1 MIIQGTPDVLFA
13 PKTPGAFGG
22 LGLSISDL
30 PENWSNYSPAQKINY
45 FNENLI
51 VPNELLTAGVSQSDI
66 DWMMDN
72 GYDVQKIEIKL
83 ADAAKLKADFAA
95 ARAAEEAA
103 AAAARAAEEAAAART
118 AAAAR
123 SAAARAAEEA
133 AKPAMIGNVILP
145 TGFSDYS
152 AAQKIQF
159 FNDNLITPE
168 QLLQAGVSQSDID
181 WMFENGYLEPEP
193 EPKFVVDDF
202 LVNSETSLQRES
214 TMPITIGKV
223 TLPSNWETYTAE
235 RKISF
240 FNQNSITETMLLE
253 AGVSMDDITW
263 MKANGYTGQPA
274 GSIKL
279 SETTTQT
286 NAALPLI
293 IAAAAA
299 YLIGG

>member
-1 MIIQGTPDVLFA
+1 MLIKGTPDVLFA

-30 PENWSNYSPAQKINY
+30 PANWSSYSPAQKIAY

-72 GYDVQKIEIKL
+72 GYDVQKIELEL
-83 ADAAKLKADFAA
+83 ASNARLKADFEAAEAARIAAERAAAERAAAEAADA
-95 ARAAEEAA
+95 ARAAAD
-103 AAAARAAEEAAAART
+103 AARA
-118 AAAAR
+118 
-123 SAAARAAEEA
+123 AAEEA
-133 AKPAMIGNVILP
+133 AKPAMVGNVILP

-152 AAQKIQF
+152 AAQKIKF

-181 WMFENGYLEPEP
+181 WMVANGYKTQSGEIVMETNVFTEPE
-193 EPKFVVDDF
+193 
-202 LVNSETSLQRES
+202 
-214 TMPITIGKV
+214 TIGNV
-223 TLPSNWETYTAE
+223 ALPSNWSTYTAAQ
-235 RKISF
+235 KIAF
-240 FNQNSITETMLLE
+240 FNAMSITEIMLLD
-253 AGVSMDDITW
+253 AGVDVDDITW
-263 MKANGYTGQPA
+263 MKANGYTGRPTSPTPLPKQISTP
-274 GSIKL
+274 
-279 SETTTQT
+279 TPT

>member
-1 MIIQGTPDVLFA
+1 MLIEGTPDVLFA

-22 LGLSISDL
+22 LGLSTSDL
-30 PENWSNYSPAQKINY
+30 PENWSSYSPAQKIAY

-51 VPNELLTAGVSQSDI
+51 IPSELLTAGVSQSDI

-83 ADAAKLKADFAA
+83 ADAAKVKADFAA

-103 AAAARAAEEAAAART
+103 AAAARAAEEAAAARA

-133 AKPAMIGNVILP
+133 ARAAEEAAKPAMVGNVILP

-152 AAQKIQF
+152 AAQKIKF
-159 FNDNLITPE
+159 FNDNLITPK

-181 WMFENGYLEPEP
+181 WMITNGYVISQTE
-193 EPKFVVDDF
+193 FVYDDF
-202 LVNSETSLQRES
+202 LVNSETSLVKES

-223 TLPSNWETYTAE
+223 TLPSNWETFTAA

-253 AGVSMDDITW
+253 AGVSMDEITW
-263 MKANGYTGQPA
+263 MKSNGYTGQPA

-279 SETTTQT
+279 TETTTQT
-286 NAALPLI
+286 NAALHTVRL
-293 IAAAAA
+293 
-299 YLIGG
+299 